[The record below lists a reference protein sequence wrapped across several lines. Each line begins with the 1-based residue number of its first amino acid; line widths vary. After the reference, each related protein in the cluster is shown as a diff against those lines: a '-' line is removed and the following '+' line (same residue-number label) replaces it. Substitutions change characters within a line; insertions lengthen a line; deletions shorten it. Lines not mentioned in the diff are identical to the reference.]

1 MGFFRNPEIKRSMVI
16 GLSAACL
23 FAALGF
29 WINNVRTGLLVL
41 SVCGFFLLFHF
52 IVTYR
57 RYRRI
62 KKLGAELDEMLHGAS
77 VSFEDYAEGE
87 LSILQNELAKLTG
100 RLAEQADI
108 LQRDKRYLSDTM
120 ADISHQLRSPLT
132 AMQLIV
138 SLLKDPKTAETRKLE
153 LYRELSQLVAR
164 INWLVESLLKMSKMD
179 AGTAYLVM
187 EKVSVEALLKEASEP
202 LLVPMELRE
211 QSFKIEQNGAEWFTG
226 DAAWTTEAVQ
236 NILKN
241 CMEHTPRGGEITVRC
256 AQNPLYTELVVE
268 DNGTGFDKEDLPH
281 IFERFYRGKKSDS
294 QSVGIGLALARMIFA
309 EQNATVKA
317 ENRTDGGARFIIRF
331 YHTQV

>member
-1 MGFFRNPEIKRSMVI
+1 MGFFRNPEIKRSMVA
-16 GLSAACL
+16 GLSAVCV

-29 WINNVRTGLLVL
+29 RLDVRTGLLVL
-41 SVCGFFLLFHF
+41 FVCGFFLLFHF
-52 IVTYR
+52 LITYW
-57 RYRRI
+57 RYQRI
-62 KKLGAELDEMLHGAS
+62 KRLGAQLDEMLHGAS
-77 VSFEDYAEGE
+77 VSFGDYAEGE
-87 LSILQNELAKLTG
+87 LSILQNELTKLTG
-100 RLAEQADI
+100 RLVEQADI
-108 LQRDKRYLSDTM
+108 LQQDKRYLSDTM

-138 SLLKDPKTAETRKLE
+138 SLLKDPKTTEMRKYQ
-153 LYRELSQLVAR
+153 LYRDLTQLIAR

-179 AGTAYLVM
+179 AGTAYLVR
-187 EKVSVEALLKEASEP
+187 ERVAVKDVLGEASEP

-211 QSFKIEQNGAEWFTG
+211 QNFRTEQNGDEYFMG

-256 AQNPLYTELVVE
+256 AQNTLYTELVIE
-268 DNGTGFDKEDLPH
+268 DNGTGFAQEDLPH
-281 IFERFYRGKKSDS
+281 IFERFYRGKESDS

-317 ENRTDGGARFIIRF
+317 ENRADGGARFIIRF
-331 YHTQV
+331 YHVQV